1 MRSLLLLL
9 CLDPPPSATPSCSY
23 RCVTESALSGELL
36 VRLTGAL
43 PRLHDVLKQLPP
55 KMIRISTN
63 EPTVRVEFSAEDV
76 ATRVDDVVGS
86 ILRSAF
92 TSGSDMEKVPRM
104 YKAYVTRIATML
116 QKALAIASSTAP
128 VLALGGGGTEAV
140 LPPMPT
146 GATAEALRAWHL
158 EWMRVQ
164 HESIT
169 DALSGERLDA
179 LKGCVQIAVQ
189 GTDTSGAPL
198 RLGDA
203 KGLTAWLCGLEGGCV
218 LLTSGPAAGK
228 TWLMSQ
234 VVMHTL
240 GERMPVLVKVDQL
253 QTRLAEIEAADD
265 WVDAYLALT
274 LDAGHVA
281 LLREAMTTGRALLLL
296 DGLDEAGAH
305 RSRIERHVAEVVA
318 RRGCALLCTSR
329 PAGLTEGLFDGFHKL
344 ELAPL
349 SDAQQRGFLERRLG
363 STRAA
368 ELAPYLE
375 KRVPVDADTRRRV
388 TANPLM
394 LSMVASIAKLREG
407 IDMPRTTAALYEV
420 AASAMLRRGTVSDAA
435 VALLQ
440 ATFFEAHADQQRV
453 VTEKHLGAAARHL
466 DAAARRGGTAVDE
479 LRDLVV
485 RDRLPLV
492 RLLQAEPL
500 QMQAFH
506 LSFQEYYAMRAVSE
520 GGVRLPSFRWDVW
533 WTNAVF
539 MGVQTGDAFGER
551 FAEAAGLEAPWRTG
565 VVTALV
571 EQGLPAAWLPT
582 VAEVAGG
589 DVARLKAFVGRY
601 RDVLQREGGKAV
613 AQLAAQQPDDPLFR
627 ALQERPAQHLLT
639 WRNKP
644 LDADSCVATFAHP
657 SAVNAL
663 AVSATLLVGG
673 AGAHVYVYDAATEE
687 RLGTLDA
694 GSDVKS
700 VALHDDRIVAGCEN
714 GTLKVWNSGE
724 R

>member
-1 MRSLLLLL
+1 MRGRVERVAERIRNATFTGKGDKETVPTL
-9 CLDPPPSATPSCSY
+9 CTTYVA
-23 RCVTESALSGELL
+23 
-36 VRLTGAL
+36 RLTDAL
-43 PRLHDVLKQLPP
+43 Q
-55 KMIRISTN
+55 
-63 EPTVRVEFSAEDV
+63 
-76 ATRVDDVVGS
+76 
-86 ILRSAF
+86 
-92 TSGSDMEKVPRM
+92 
-104 YKAYVTRIATML
+104 
-116 QKALAIASSTAP
+116 P
-128 VLALGGGGTEAV
+128 VLALGGGGTKVA

-146 GATAEALRAWHL
+146 GANAEALRTWHL
-158 EWMRVQ
+158 DWMRAQ
-164 HESIT
+164 HESIA

-189 GTDTSGAPL
+189 GTDTSGGPL

-203 KGLTAWLCGLEGGCV
+203 KGLAAWLCGLEGGCA

-228 TWLMSQ
+228 TWLVSQ

-240 GERMPVLVKVDQL
+240 GERVPILVKVEQL
-253 QTRLAEIEAADD
+253 QTRLADIEAADD

-305 RSRIERHVAEVVA
+305 RARIERHVAEVVA
-318 RRGCALLCTSR
+318 RRGCVLLCTSR
-329 PAGLTEGLFDGFHKL
+329 PAGLSEGIFDGFHKL
-344 ELAPL
+344 ELVQL

-363 STRAA
+363 SARAS

-375 KRVPVDADTRRRV
+375 NRVPVDADTRRRV

-407 IDMPRTTAALYEV
+407 IKMPETTAELYGV
-420 AASAMLRRGTVSDAA
+420 AVSAMLQRAGVTVSDTA

-453 VTEKHLGAAARHL
+453 VTEKHLGAAA
-466 DAAARRGGTAVDE
+466 ARVGDEAVKE

-506 LSFQEYYAMRAVSE
+506 LSFQEFYAMRAVSE
-520 GGVRLPSFRWDVW
+520 GGARLPGFRWDVW

-551 FAEAAGLEAPWRTG
+551 FVEAAGLEAPWRRG
-565 VVTALV
+565 VVTALAR
-571 EQGLPAAWLPT
+571 EALPAAWLPT
-582 VAEVAGG
+582 VAEAAGG

-601 RDVLQREGGKAV
+601 RDVLQREGAKAV
-613 AQLAAQQPDDPLFR
+613 AQLAAQQPDDALFR
-627 ALQERPAQHLLT
+627 ALQERPEQRLLA

-644 LDADSCVATFAHP
+644 LGADPCVATFAHP
-657 SAVNAL
+657 SSVSAL
-663 AVSATLLVGG
+663 AVSATHIVGG
-673 AGAHVYVYDAATEE
+673 AGKHVYVYDAATEE
-687 RLGTLDA
+687 LLGTLEGGA
-694 GSDVKS
+694 NVKCVS
-700 VALHDDRIVAGCEN
+700 VHMDRITAGYEN
-714 GTLKVWNSGE
+714 GMLKVWDSGTFWAQIATLSPLLTLPGLPGSHAGTQDGE
-724 R
+724 GQRAQRHHLVHGLLARWIENCLGIV